1 MTRPKKPQEQI
12 AEATIAVVA
21 DSNAHPFLRLLAGL
35 AGTFGIAVLNDLEA
49 KAEKPPESNRAER
62 DMGWI
67 DREPTPKRKELCDA
81 NPETGPDPG
90 DSSAPVPLARRRR

>member
-12 AEATIAVVA
+12 AEVTAMVVL
-21 DSNAHPFLRLLAGL
+21 DNSKHPFLRLLAGL

-49 KAEKPPESNRAER
+49 KAEKPLDSSRGER

-67 DREPTPKRKELCDA
+67 DRDETPTRKALCDV
-81 NPETGPDPG
+81 NPPGDPG
-90 DSSAPVPLARRRR
+90 DHPAADPKRPGR